1 MFLYLSKLIPLFLYP
16 LGLACLLLFIALILA
31 WKFPRQLPIPVGLA
45 LIILLLCSNG
55 WVSNEILR
63 SLEWQY
69 IPPQEVPEA
78 DAIVI
83 LGGSTRPQ
91 SNPRSTVEIA
101 EQGDRVIYG
110 GYLYQQKKAPIVIPA
125 GGRIAWKGGGDK
137 SEAEDMAALLKL
149 LGVPEEDMIL
159 EQESLNTYEN
169 AINVKKILEQR
180 DIKKILLVTSA
191 LHMPRALKIF
201 QKQNIDAIPAPTD
214 YLVSEQQLKEPS
226 SSTEAIFLNLLPDVD
241 HLEYTTKA
249 IKEYIGT
256 IVYRLKGW
264 V

>member
-16 LGLACLLLFIALILA
+16 LGLACLLLFIALVLA
-31 WKFPRQLPIPVGLA
+31 WKFPRRLPIPVGLA
-45 LIILLLCSNG
+45 LIILLLSSNG
-55 WVSNEILR
+55 WVSNEIVR
-63 SLEWQY
+63 SLEWQHL
-69 IPPQEVPEA
+69 PPQEIPQA

-91 SNPRSTVEIA
+91 SPPRATVEIA

-110 GYLYQQKKAPIVIPA
+110 GYLYQQKKAPLIIPA
-125 GGRIAWKGGGDK
+125 GGRISWKGGGDK

-149 LGVPEEDMIL
+149 MGIPSQDMIL
-159 EQESLNTYEN
+159 EKESLNTYEN
-169 AINVKKILEQR
+169 AVNVKKILQQ
-180 DIKKILLVTSA
+180 KKLNKILLVTSA

-201 QKQNIDAIPAPTD
+201 QKRNIEAIPAPTD
-214 YLVSEQQLKEPS
+214 FLVSEQLLKEPS
-226 SSTEAIFLNLLPDVD
+226 SSTEAIFLNLIPDVD

-264 V
+264 L